1 MTGETGKRSD
11 LGVRT
16 ASAIV
21 MVAVAGGALWAGGLV
36 FLAFSLL
43 LAVGLLLEWWRLSDR
58 MTSSLLI
65 KSFWMLG
72 GVFYICF
79 AIWQLV
85 TMRSYETGLA
95 DVIKPVLLVISVDI
109 GAYFAGRAIGGPK
122 IAPSISPNKTW
133 AGLFG
138 GIISASIVFFVYSV
152 SIENQTNVSTTY
164 LKSIILFFSIFI
176 GSVVGVTA
184 QVGDFLESWMKRK
197 AGVKDSGNLIPG
209 HGGLLDRADGMI
221 AVFFVIS
228 LFGSA
233 YLPNLKGG
241 KPTVTILIPSR

>member
-58 MTSSLLI
+58 MTSSLLP
-65 KSFWMLG
+65 KSLWMLG
-72 GVFYICF
+72 GVFYIVS
-79 AIWQLV
+79 AIWALV
-85 TMRSYETGLA
+85 TMRSYETGLT
-95 DVIKPVLLVISVDI
+95 DVLMPILLVISVDI

-133 AGLFG
+133 AGLLG
-138 GIISASIVFFVYSV
+138 GIISASIVCFVYIVNTRSDF
-152 SIENQTNVSTTY
+152 SSTD
-164 LKSIILFFSIFI
+164 LRWFVAFFAIMI
-176 GSVVGVTA
+176 GVIVGVTA
-184 QVGDFLESWMKRK
+184 QAGDFLESWMKRK

-228 LFGSA
+228 LFAMANPSDFA
-233 YLPNLKGG
+233 PVKR
-241 KPTVTILIPSR
+241 TVTIVIPKR